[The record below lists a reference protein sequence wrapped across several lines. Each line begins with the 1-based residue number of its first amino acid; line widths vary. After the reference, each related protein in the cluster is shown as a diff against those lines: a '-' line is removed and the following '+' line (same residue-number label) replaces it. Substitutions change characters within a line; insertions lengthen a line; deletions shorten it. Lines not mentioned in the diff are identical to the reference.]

1 MTGKK
6 ENDKIRKELFYKREN
21 GYDLV
26 TVDERVA
33 VEDYCTGY
41 ARFLSD
47 ARTERE
53 AVRLGI
59 AEAESRGF
67 REYRRGMNCRRLLI
81 SRCWGAT
88 ACSPSSDQSVCF
100 FTAST
105 VRLEHWKNS
114 MYRLES

>member
-1 MTGKK
+1 MTEKK

-67 REYRRGMNCRRLLI
+67 REYKRGMALKPGSKVYFNNRGKSLI
-81 SRCWGAT
+81 LAVMGEKPLTEGCVIAGAHVD
-88 ACSPSSDQSVCF
+88 APG
-100 FTAST
+100 
-105 VRLEHWKNS
+105 WI
-114 MYRLES
+114 